1 MLYYDR
7 VDISKGID
15 LAKSNDSNEC
25 MIEIHG
31 FLITGLNFKILFVT
45 VAIIWG
51 FDNIKTQP

>member
-25 MIEIHG
+25 IIEIHG

-45 VAIIWG
+45 VAII
-51 FDNIKTQP
+51 